1 MEQFISIQNLST
13 IGGLIL
19 VVVLLVQYFKEIVD
33 NIFKKAFGKT
43 LPTKYLTFII
53 SEFLLFTS
61 KYFLGENICDGEVIF
76 INFINGVI
84 LASVA
89 MKSVETLMNN
99 SKNNGIGNDRNIS
112 DDTVETK

>member
-1 MEQFISIQNLST
+1 MEQFINIQNLST

-33 NIFKKAFGKT
+33 NIYKKAFGKT
-43 LPTKYLTFII
+43 LSTKYLVFVI
-53 SEFLLFTS
+53 SELLLFTS
-61 KYFLGENICDGEVIF
+61 KHFLGENIFNGEVIF

-89 MKSVETLMNN
+89 MKSVETLMN
-99 SKNNGIGNDRNIS
+99 KNNKLEG
-112 DDTVETK
+112 E